1 MGKCPFDKKDCK
13 STCILYRKG
22 MRYWEDSRKEPV
34 AFEECA
40 INIAVDCLENM
51 VSRSI
56 GQQKATEQV
65 RNETA
70 SLKELFYALATRKAI
85 SNLKEDLKEEIK
97 NENVIE
103 VTE

>member
-13 STCILYRKG
+13 TTCVLYRKG
-22 MRYWEDSRKEPV
+22 MRYWDEPGKAPV

-40 INIAVDCLENM
+40 INIACDCLENL

-56 GQQKATEQV
+56 GQQKATEQT

-70 SLKELFYALATRKAI
+70 ALKELFYALASKKA
-85 SNLKEDLKEEIK
+85 LEDLRMGA
-97 NENVIE
+97 NRDDVIE